1 MMELDYGQVGAVH
14 LAAVHEAEQV
24 LEHVGVS
31 AVEVDALHPI
41 LDGVVLEKLG
51 QLGTAGRHD
60 GAVSEKFRDR
70 GSRSA
75 AFALISYFVI
85 V

>member
-41 LDGVVLEKLG
+41 LDGVVLEEIG
-51 QLGTAGRHD
+51 QLLVKTFFF
-60 GAVSEKFRDR
+60 VFSFR
-70 GSRSA
+70 
-75 AFALISYFVI
+75 FVASQWTQ
-85 V
+85 